1 MASDDEAVDVAA
13 QARTAA
19 TAGGSDVVTLLQT
32 RSTPIPLKFTVSRR
46 IQSKIGVRKD
56 ITALGL
62 VRFRAK
68 ADILLP
74 SGRFVYGFSARD
86 TLLNGRFSVN
96 IPAKVAAYSKEL
108 PLPNGMWVSVTA
120 GLQHVG
126 GGGGAIGNAV
136 NGALGNN
143 IFGRN
148 FKPICGFQ
156 LRSSPMAGA
165 GGNMVYSGDGFS
177 VKQRVP
183 LPLGLLG
190 LEYPRFDLET
200 FTSVRIPQLTS
211 RFSVFGMQA
220 PPRGVGGGIGGGGL
234 SFGNA
239 LGALGQAMQQ
249 EPEDDAFTVH
259 MQGVNAVIRL

>member
-13 QARTAA
+13 QARDAA
-19 TAGGSDVVTLLQT
+19 GSGSDVVTLLQT
-32 RSTPIPLKFTVSRR
+32 RSTPVPLKLTVSRR

-68 ADILLP
+68 ADILVP

-96 IPAKVAAYSKEL
+96 IPGRVAAYSKDL
-108 PLPNGMWVSVTA
+108 QLPNGMWVSATA
-120 GLQHVG
+120 GVQHVGSG
-126 GGGGAIGNAV
+126 GGGGG
-136 NGALGNN
+136 G
-143 IFGRN
+143 IFSRG
-148 FKPICGFQ
+148 FKPLCGFQ

-190 LEYPRFDLET
+190 LQYPRFDLET

-211 RFSVFGMQA
+211 RFSVFGLQA
-220 PPRGVGGGIGGGGL
+220 PPRGGGGGGGGF
-234 SFGNA
+234 SFGAPLAQA
-239 LGALGQAMQQ
+239 LGGAAAAL
-249 EPEDDAFTVH
+249 EDDAISVH